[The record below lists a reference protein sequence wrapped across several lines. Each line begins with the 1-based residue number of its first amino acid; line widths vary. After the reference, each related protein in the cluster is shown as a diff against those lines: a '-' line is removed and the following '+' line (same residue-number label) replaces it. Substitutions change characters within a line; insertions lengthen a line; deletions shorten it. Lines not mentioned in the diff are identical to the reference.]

1 MIKRFVGLFLI
12 FSIILVGCGK
22 EEITAQNIVTKMR
35 ESQANTN
42 DVHAVVEMSFS
53 SREESGSVKAEMWMR
68 KTGQKDAQGNDI
80 QAMRMKVLEASEPK
94 MVGAE
99 MVTNGDAMWAYDPD
113 SNTAYV
119 GTKADMENRP
129 ESNGGQMG
137 QAEMLLQL
145 QEQIQQGLDAVN
157 IEILGQEQIAGANA
171 YKLKIAPKPETQQ
184 QLPIDLLVDIA
195 LWVNDSYWM
204 PVKLSVDA
212 KDMGKLEIT
221 ATTLDVNKGVD
232 AAMFEAQP
240 PAGATIVQIADVMKE
255 MDQSESSAVT
265 LDEAKAQAG
274 FPVLGAT
281 ETAGAALVDVQLM
294 NIANNATV
302 VQTFSGPDIE
312 WSLVQTKGEDRD
324 AAAMGRGTSVK
335 VRGVDG
341 TLIEGRGNVG
351 TLLTWKE
358 NGISY
363 VIAGNVTAEQATAIA
378 NGLK

>member
-184 QLPIDLLVDIA
+184 QLPIDLLVDIT

-255 MDQSESSAVT
+255 MAKNDSSAVT

-302 VQTFSGPDIE
+302 VQTFPGPDIE

>member
-184 QLPIDLLVDIA
+184 QLPIDLLVDIT

-255 MDQSESSAVT
+255 MAKNDSSAVT

>member
-184 QLPIDLLVDIA
+184 QLPIDLLVDIT

>member
-1 MIKRFVGLFLI
+1 L
-12 FSIILVGCGK
+12 
-22 EEITAQNIVTKMR
+22 
-35 ESQANTN
+35 
-42 DVHAVVEMSFS
+42 SFS

>member
-157 IEILGQEQIAGANA
+157 IEILGQEQIASANA

-184 QLPIDLLVDIA
+184 QLPIDLLVDIT

-255 MDQSESSAVT
+255 MAKNDSSAVT